1 MKHHHFSSHH
11 QAPPTKEINIP
22 RRNKS
27 TGPGLLCQEDAIISS
42 ASHPYLTPGW
52 LHLPAKEKKGGFT
65 PTAYHRG
72 LFTFAVLL
80 AAAHFRPSRLPD
92 GHITMPGKVIIYT
105 GAPESRSLD
114 WAPDGL
120 ISSFDPTIAEFTGIT
135 KPTTLSTPAPNPTAP
150 NHAEWRSLP
159 LEPTRL
165 HTGFSQQYASY
176 PPFNHDTQFLT
187 TTSFFATGCSPDE
200 TLLSQFYETSI
211 AAHHQDILTSQL
223 IPAAAD
229 DESQLTTTSFSTT
242 TSSLFPRTT
251 KPPFPPTLPTP
262 LPLSDLSSLPSARH
276 LTSLHPQTMT
286 CHLVVGLISLS
297 PARAVQTR
305 FGPSPLVEVL
315 VGDDTRAG
323 FAVTFWLGSGASSS
337 PLAGLR
343 VGDAVLMRNVAL
355 NAFQGRVYGSS
366 LRRGMTRVDLL
377 WRGGEEEGEGYYD
390 GGDLRGEG
398 GHAQLE
404 KTRRVRDWV
413 VGFVGTGGGDGG
425 GRGKGKKRGWDV
437 MPDVD
442 ETQ

>member
-1 MKHHHFSSHH
+1 MNHHHFASPGSY
-11 QAPPTKEINIP
+11 QRSQYSQGETK
-22 RRNKS
+22 
-27 TGPGLLCQEDAIISS
+27 GLCQNLS
-42 ASHPYLTPGW
+42 AQKTQLSRLPRILTLSW
-52 LHLPAKEKKGGFT
+52 LHLLSEDQEGTLHYHSFLQGFVYFRS
-65 PTAYHRG
+65 PLGCPIISHLSASQTA
-72 LFTFAVLL
+72 
-80 AAAHFRPSRLPD
+80 
-92 GHITMPGKVIIYT
+92 MPGKVIIYT

-114 WAPDGL
+114 WAPEGL
-120 ISSFDPTIAEFTGIT
+120 ISSFDPIIAEFTGIT
-135 KPTTLSTPAPNPTAP
+135 KRATLTTPAPQPTAP

-159 LEPTRL
+159 LKPTRL

-176 PPFNHDTQFLT
+176 PPANHDTQFLT
-187 TTSFFATGCSPDE
+187 TTSFTTTGGSPASQ

-211 AAHHQDILTSQL
+211 AAHHQDIPTSQL

-229 DESQLTTTSFSTT
+229 ADESQLTTTSFNTT
-242 TSSLFPRTT
+242 TSSLLPTT
-251 KPPFPPTLPTP
+251 VKPPFPPNLPTP

-297 PARAVQTR
+297 PPRAVQTR

-323 FAVTFWLGSGASSS
+323 FAVTFWLGRSDASS

-343 VGDAVLMRNVAL
+343 VGDVVLMRNVAL

-377 WRGGEEEGEGYYD
+377 WRGGEEGGAYYG

-413 VGFVGTGGGDGG
+413 VGFVGTGGGGG
-425 GRGKGKKRGWDV
+425 GGGKGKKRGWDV

>member
-1 MKHHHFSSHH
+1 
-11 QAPPTKEINIP
+11 
-22 RRNKS
+22 
-27 TGPGLLCQEDAIISS
+27 
-42 ASHPYLTPGW
+42 
-52 LHLPAKEKKGGFT
+52 
-65 PTAYHRG
+65 
-72 LFTFAVLL
+72 
-80 AAAHFRPSRLPD
+80 
-92 GHITMPGKVIIYT
+92 MPGKVIIYT

-114 WAPDGL
+114 WAPEGL
-120 ISSFDPTIAEFTGIT
+120 ISSFDPIIAEFTGIT
-135 KPTTLSTPAPNPTAP
+135 KQITLSTPAPQPTAP
-150 NHAEWRSLP
+150 SHAEWRSLP

-176 PPFNHDTQFLT
+176 PPANHDTQFLT
-187 TTSFFATGCSPDE
+187 TTSFTASPSSASQ

-211 AAHHQDILTSQL
+211 AAHHQDIPTSQL
-223 IPAAAD
+223 IPAYEE
-229 DESQLTTTSFSTT
+229 ESQLTTTSFNTTT
-242 TSSLFPRTT
+242 TSSLLPAAT
-251 KPPFPPTLPTP
+251 KPPFPPGLPTP

-286 CHLVVGLISLS
+286 CHLVAGLISLS

-323 FAVTFWLGSGASSS
+323 FAVTFWLGSGAS

-343 VGDAVLMRNVAL
+343 AGDVVLMRNVAL

-377 WRGGEEEGEGYYD
+377 YRWGGEEGEGEGYY
-390 GGDLRGEG
+390 GAGDLKRGEG
-398 GHAQLE
+398 GHAQSE

-413 VGFVGTGGGDGG
+413 VGFVGTGGGGG
-425 GRGKGKKRGWDV
+425 GGGKGKGKRGWDI